1 MDEFLSIKEIVT
13 GVIGLLAIYMLF
25 LLFNVIKLRFKKN
38 DSNNNNNNNNN
49 NSNNKTDILVSFSQ
63 AALAK
68 SQQNKNSNPFNPN
81 YNPANNATNNA
92 ENSDS
97 NAQTNAEDDDKKYA
111 YEPPD
116 PSIAY
121 GDPENKELARKYE
134 EAQFKIDLLTKDV
147 KNLQND
153 VKILQE
159 ALTLLQNDFK
169 QELSRMKIM
178 QNVAP
183 IYGDAMQMASA
194 GYDADNIAERCG
206 IARAE
211 AELVTALA
219 KSKAPANNK

>member
-1 MDEFLSIKEIVT
+1 MEDLLSIKNIVM

-38 DSNNNNNNNNN
+38 NNNNNNNNYAYANN
-49 NSNNKTDILVSFSQ
+49 NSDALVSFSKN
-63 AALAK
+63 ALAK
-68 SQQNKNSNPFNPN
+68 NQQNQNSNPFNPN
-81 YNPANNATNNA
+81 YNS
-92 ENSDS
+92 ENSTENNDKNIIS
-97 NAQTNAEDDDKKYA
+97 NVEDDDKKYI
-111 YEPPD
+111 YEPPE
-116 PSIAY
+116 PSISY
-121 GDPENKELARKYE
+121 SNPENKELARKYDE
-134 EAQFKIDLLTKDV
+134 SIFKIDLLTKDV

-169 QELSRMKIM
+169 QELSKMKIM

-219 KSKAPANNK
+219 QSKNPNNK

>member
-1 MDEFLSIKEIVT
+1 MEDLLSIKNIVM

-38 DSNNNNNNNNN
+38 KNNDANNNTNNNNAGNNNVD
-49 NSNNKTDILVSFSQ
+49 SLVSFSKT
-63 AALAK
+63 ALAK
-68 SQQNKNSNPFNPN
+68 SQQNQNSNPFNPN
-81 YNPANNATNNA
+81 HTINDSAGNNAKNA
-92 ENSDS
+92 PS
-97 NAQTNAEDDDKKYA
+97 NTEEDDKKYA
-111 YEPPD
+111 YEPPE
-116 PSIAY
+116 PSISY
-121 GDPENKELARKYE
+121 GNPENKELAQKYD
-134 EAQFKIDLLTKDV
+134 EAQFKIELLTKDV

-169 QELSRMKIM
+169 QELSKMKIM

-183 IYGDAMQMASA
+183 IYGDAMQLASA

-219 KSKAPANNK
+219 KSKTPDNK